1 MLETY
6 NEIKTKIIESKIST
20 ERTEFQHNKNKL
32 TAEERIDM
40 LADKDTF
47 VELNS
52 MAMHR
57 CVNFDMP
64 DKKEFRDGIIT
75 GSGKINGRLAYI
87 SSQDFTFMGGSM
99 SETQG
104 VKVCNI
110 LKKALECGTPF
121 IQINDSGGA
130 RIQEGILSLEA
141 YGKIFRLNSV
151 ASGVIPQISAILGPC
166 AGGAVYSPAL
176 TDFVFMVKDISKM
189 FITGPNVI
197 KQATSET
204 VTVEELGG
212 AMTHNHISGNAH
224 FYYETEQECFAGIKK
239 LLSFLPSN
247 NSEQPPAFELSD
259 SPIRSIPHLDEILPD
274 DPKKSYDM
282 KQIIISVLDNNDFF
296 EVHQYFAQNAIT
308 GFGRLNGKTVGI
320 TANQPKFFAGCLD
333 INSSD
338 KISRFVRFCDCFNI
352 PIINFVDVPGY
363 LPGVNQEYGGVIRHG
378 AKILY
383 AFAEATVPKISLITR
398 KAFGG
403 AYIALA
409 SQSLGYDRVISW
421 PKSDVAVLGAEGA
434 VEVIYGKEIAVSQNP
449 ELFKLE
455 KINEYK
461 KMFSNPIQSANLGI
475 IDMVIEPQYSRIE
488 LINSLEMT
496 RSKKELRPYKKHGN
510 MPL

>member
-1 MLETY
+1 ETY

-461 KMFSNPIQSANLGI
+461 KMFSNPIQSANLG
-475 IDMVIEPQYSRIE
+475 
-488 LINSLEMT
+488 
-496 RSKKELRPYKKHGN
+496 
-510 MPL
+510 